1 MKTLKNISK
10 VIVASLLVISFACK
24 KETEKKI
31 EKVTDAVVEKT
42 KTTIE
47 TTKIIRDSTSKKAT
61 DNKEIIENEIK
72 KISIQFNA
80 GSTKKVIE
88 GSVTG
93 REIRDYLFNIKKGQQ
108 LKLRL
113 VTSSGRTPYFNLME
127 PGEEYEAL
135 YNSSINGNQYEGVSK
150 KSGIYT
156 ARVYLMRSAARR
168 NEIGTY
174 QFEVSME

>member
-1 MKTLKNISK
+1 MKTIKNISK
-10 VIVASLLVISFACK
+10 IIVALLLIVNFSCK
-24 KETEKKI
+24 KETEKKV
-31 EKVTDAVVEKT
+31 EKATELVVEKT
-42 KTTIE
+42 QTSIEKTKTVL
-47 TTKIIRDSTSKKAT
+47 DSTSKKAT

-72 KISIQFNA
+72 KISIQFDA

-93 REIRDYLFNIKKGQQ
+93 REIRDYTFNIKEGQQ
-108 LKLRL
+108 LKLKL
-113 VTSSGRTPYFNLME
+113 VTTSGRIPYFNLME

-135 YNSSINGNQYEGVSK
+135 YNSSIDGNQYEGVSK
-150 KSGIYT
+150 KSGVYT

>member
-10 VIVASLLVISFACK
+10 IIVAFLLIISFSCK

-31 EKVTDAVVEKT
+31 EKGTDTVVEKT
-42 KTTIE
+42 LTTIE
-47 TTKIIRDSTSKKAT
+47 TTKVLLDSTSKKAT

-72 KISIQFNA
+72 KISIQFDA

-93 REIRDYLFNIKKGQQ
+93 REIRDYIFNIKKGLQ
-108 LKLRL
+108 LKFRL
-113 VTSSGRTPYFNLME
+113 VTTSGRTPYFNLME

-135 YNSSINGNQYEGVSK
+135 YNSSINGNQYEAVSK
-150 KSGIYT
+150 KSGVYT

-168 NEIGTY
+168 NEIGKY
-174 QFEVSME
+174 RFEISIE